1 MLTNVGNI
9 KTRQPVY
16 IPFRASQFS
25 EVNGHFTS
33 NLGTKTILTR
43 STTEVQIQNER
54 KWAEKIRL
62 CGKRKVESKDS
73 YGNNRKRWQE
83 SDTLKKS
90 SDCARETAIW

>member
-54 KWAEKIRL
+54 K
-62 CGKRKVESKDS
+62 
-73 YGNNRKRWQE
+73 
-83 SDTLKKS
+83 
-90 SDCARETAIW
+90 